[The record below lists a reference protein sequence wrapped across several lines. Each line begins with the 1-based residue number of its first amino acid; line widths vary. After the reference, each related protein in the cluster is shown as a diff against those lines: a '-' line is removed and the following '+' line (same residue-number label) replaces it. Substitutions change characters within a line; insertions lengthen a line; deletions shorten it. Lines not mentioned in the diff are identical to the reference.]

1 MGKRFGN
8 PSQPISSFGEADSLE
23 QEGKSGTQKGRWRV
37 SASGSGMAVRGLA
50 GDGGGDGFTP
60 GAGLV
65 AGVHPAAE
73 VVDGFQRSAPRQGA
87 RTAAEPSMLVS
98 RVSP

>member
-8 PSQPISSFGEADSLE
+8 PSQPISSFGEADFLE
-23 QEGKSGTQKGRWRV
+23 QEGESRAQEGRCRI
-37 SASGSGMAVRGLA
+37 SASGLGMAWRGSTA
-50 GDGGGDGFTP
+50 DGGGDGFTP

-73 VVDGFQRSAPRQGA
+73 VVDGISGVRGI
-87 RTAAEPSMLVS
+87 EGG
-98 RVSP
+98 